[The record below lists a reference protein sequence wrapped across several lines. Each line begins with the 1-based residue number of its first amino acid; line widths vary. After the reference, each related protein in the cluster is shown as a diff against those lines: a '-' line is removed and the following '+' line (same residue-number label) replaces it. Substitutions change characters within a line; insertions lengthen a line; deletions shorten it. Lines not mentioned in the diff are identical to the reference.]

1 MTGRPRPAIE
11 ALPGYRPGRSAADA
25 AAEHGLAEAVK
36 LASNELPFGPLPS
49 VRAAMIEAAEGVHL
63 YADHR
68 ATALRAQLAER
79 HDLEADR
86 VMIGCGSAGILQQLA
101 LTYLDPGDEVVYG
114 WPSFEAY
121 PLFVQLAGATAR
133 TVDLRRQS
141 VAVDGLIDAIA
152 ERTKLVLV
160 ANPNN
165 PTGTAIGLDDVR
177 RLLAACP
184 PTCLVVLD
192 EAYRE
197 FVTHPAVPDAVPL
210 LSEHPHLVI
219 LRTFSKAHGLAG
231 LRVGYGFARPDVAV
245 EIDKTLLP
253 FAVNGIGQAAAA
265 ASLAADAEMDERVA
279 SVVAE
284 RERVTRA
291 LRESGWSVPRSEANF
306 VWLPAGAASAR
317 LGDDLEQLGYVTRAF
332 ADVGV
337 RVTIAG
343 PEHNDGF
350 LAAFSKAADTVD
362 PSAWQLPTGEL
373 ARRVQGALDD
383 LAAALARLEA
393 HAEQVPPSGTTDA
406 DEATGERWE
415 AGQVWAHLTEF
426 GSFWLPQ
433 LRSIVDAASDEPVP
447 FGRTKQDP
455 HRIAMIEERRTH
467 DVA

>member
-1 MTGRPRPAIE
+1 M
-11 ALPGYRPGRSAADA
+11 
-25 AAEHGLAEAVK
+25 
-36 LASNELPFGPLPS
+36 
-49 VRAAMIEAAEGVHL
+49 
-63 YADHR
+63 
-68 ATALRAQLAER
+68 
-79 HDLEADR
+79 
-86 VMIGCGSAGILQQLA
+86 
-101 LTYLDPGDEVVYG
+101 
-114 WPSFEAY
+114 
-121 PLFVQLAGATAR
+121 
-133 TVDLRRQS
+133 
-141 VAVDGLIDAIA
+141 
-152 ERTKLVLV
+152 
-160 ANPNN
+160 
-165 PTGTAIGLDDVR
+165 
-177 RLLAACP
+177 
-184 PTCLVVLD
+184 
-192 EAYRE
+192 
-197 FVTHPAVPDAVPL
+197 
-210 LSEHPHLVI
+210 
-219 LRTFSKAHGLAG
+219 
-231 LRVGYGFARPDVAV
+231 
-245 EIDKTLLP
+245 
-253 FAVNGIGQAAAA
+253 
-265 ASLAADAEMDERVA
+265 
-279 SVVAE
+279 
-284 RERVTRA
+284 
-291 LRESGWSVPRSEANF
+291 PRSEANF
-306 VWLPAGAASAR
+306 VWLPAGGASAR

-467 DVA
+467 DVATLVATVRSDIACFAGELDPGPARQSLPARVPPVRDRVPCRRGADRGLGGVR